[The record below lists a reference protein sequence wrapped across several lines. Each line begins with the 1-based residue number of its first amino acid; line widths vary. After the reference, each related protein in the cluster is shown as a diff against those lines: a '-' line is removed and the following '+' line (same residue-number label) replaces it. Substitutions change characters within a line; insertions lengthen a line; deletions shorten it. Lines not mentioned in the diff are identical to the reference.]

1 MLTIFEWRGKCLLR
15 LSEDKEASTGE
26 ASVTIPVGEGVS
38 VPKFSKKKIMAGIM
52 SALIVGLALGY
63 VIGSMPIAS
72 LQNELQNLQREH
84 SNLQRNYDMLNAS
97 YENLVA
103 EYRGALKVP
112 YTTIKEGNV
121 TWAFKTAEGTVQK
134 WSISLDSY
142 VYYVNKQKPSEYH
155 SLTANGKT
163 FLVRKME
170 LFVQPEVFS
179 KEINDLTDGNTAKEF
194 VQEVF
199 NLRKQL
205 TAYSSDIT
213 DTPQWSVETMTKGT
227 GDCEDFAILM
237 GSLIK
242 SGSQHANYNLT
253 AQFVYMDS
261 DNPTE
266 PQTVNHVMLNIKYQ
280 DGSSQLL
287 DSTSTSVSSPW
298 SRVVG
303 WFFDL

>member
-1 MLTIFEWRGKCLLR
+1 MLTIYEWRGKCLLR
-15 LSEDKEASTGE
+15 ISEDKEASTGE

-52 SALIVGLALGY
+52 FALIVGLALGY
-63 VIGSMPIAS
+63 VIG
-72 LQNELQNLQREH
+72 
-84 SNLQRNYDMLNAS
+84 
-97 YENLVA
+97 

-155 SLTANGKT
+155 SLMTNGKT